1 MYYSIAGISALL
13 LASSSPFA
21 NAALDEFSMKP
32 DQRVHRLGVHE
43 GTGTVDP
50 SSALD
55 DGAGRRRRRAVD
67 ASHLLLQDAS
77 HVGVLRD
84 SPWDLFEAWMKA
96 YEKTYEKTEDMM
108 MRFTVFQE
116 NAARIAEHNA
126 GGETFL
132 MALNQVG
139 VGGTS
144 GGDGNVAS
152 GRPTDRPTARLTD

>member
-1 MYYSIAGISALL
+1 M
-13 LASSSPFA
+13 
-21 NAALDEFSMKP
+21 
-32 DQRVHRLGVHE
+32 
-43 GTGTVDP
+43 
-50 SSALD
+50 
-55 DGAGRRRRRAVD
+55 
-67 ASHLLLQDAS
+67 
-77 HVGVLRD
+77 GVLRD

-152 GRPTDRPTARLTD
+152 DRPTYCPTARLTD

>member
-1 MYYSIAGISALL
+1 MYYSIAGISALLLL

-152 GRPTDRPTARLTD
+152 DRPTARLTD

>member
-1 MYYSIAGISALL
+1 MYSSIVGISALL
-13 LASSSPFA
+13 LASPFA

-32 DQRVHRLGVHE
+32 DQRVHRLGVHQ
-43 GTGTVDP
+43 GTGTVDRP
-50 SSALD
+50 SALD
-55 DGAGRRRRRAVD
+55 DGAGRRRAVD

-77 HVGVLRD
+77 HVGLLRD
-84 SPWDLFEAWMKA
+84 SPWDLFEAWMQA

-126 GGETFL
+126 RGETFL

-139 VGGTS
+139 CVGG
-144 GGDGNVAS
+144 NVVS
-152 GRPTDRPTARLTD
+152 DRPTAYPTD